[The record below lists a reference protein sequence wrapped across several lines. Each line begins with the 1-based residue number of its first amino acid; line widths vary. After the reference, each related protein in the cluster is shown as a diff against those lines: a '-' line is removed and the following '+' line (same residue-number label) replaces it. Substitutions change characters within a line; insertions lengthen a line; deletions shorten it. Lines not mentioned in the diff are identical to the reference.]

1 MDDDEGSFTSALAFV
16 LLVTCGA
23 VMLGLLTSAVNPF
36 DPRFSWLTY
45 GSFAGIVGSI
55 LVLIRASRQTMSPLD
70 DEYESLMR
78 QTRAERQGNM
88 PGGPQEGS
96 KPATAPTLEEKP
108 LEKPMETPNSEQ
120 KESLEQDEGLEQKQ
134 LLERG
139 EALEPAKEDLQQL
152 KEALEL
158 KEGSL
163 HYKRRGQGIYH
174 VVYDPA
180 TKKHRWTYLGSW
192 PQLKPKLQ
200 E

>member
-45 GSFAGIVGSI
+45 GSFVGIVGSI

-108 LEKPMETPNSEQ
+108 LEKPSAEPVTPAPTLDVEFDKPTKEQ
-120 KESLEQDEGLEQKQ
+120 LDI
-134 LLERG
+134 
-139 EALEPAKEDLQQL
+139 L
-152 KEALEL
+152 KKMLNL
-158 KEGSL
+158 TEGSL
-163 HYKRRGQGIYH
+163 HFKSNAIHLVR
-174 VVYDPA
+174 YDKA
-180 TKKHRWTYLGSW
+180 SKKHTWRRIGSW
-192 PQLKPKLQ
+192 PELRQKLPSPQ
-200 E
+200 NPQ